1 MPSRPHSLSPE
12 CSSSLFFWVMIAGTG
27 LAVFY
32 GPIWGGLHGYGY
44 PRSSFLFRPEARF
57 SDLVD
62 FYITFSGS
70 NHPYLDAPVNPH
82 RVYFPFAY
90 LIGRAVSYLPT
101 VLLNPLQSVF
111 MLLCLL
117 RLARSAAG
125 GDAPSGK
132 SLILLAGAVLVSYP
146 FIFAFDRGNPE
157 FVVVGLL
164 ALFAAFILQDRW
176 RLAAVPLAIAIAMK
190 GIPAIFLVI
199 LLRERRFL
207 AMMICILLAVAV
219 TAVATAFFSGGF
231 DAGHWVAMWLRLIE
245 NQQAF
250 VRHYGFGIEGAIFGS
265 SLFGFM
271 KYVLLAIPSLDF
283 AGDLQIVGWIYWIV
297 VLLIAGMV
305 CMVVLSQQHP
315 GASGN
320 DLLLLTLLTI
330 LLPHSSGDYKLL
342 ALFIPLV
349 IQIFRR
355 EISARMVMLYAIVIV
370 PKSFFP
376 LHGYQEIMISVL
388 LNPLLMT
395 ALLCLVLRRAWET
408 GR

>member
-1 MPSRPHSLSPE
+1 
-12 CSSSLFFWVMIAGTG
+12 MIAGTG

-57 SDLVD
+57 SDLID
-62 FYITFSGS
+62 FYITFSGAG
-70 NHPYLDAPVNPH
+70 HPYLDAPVNPH

-90 LIGRAVSYLPT
+90 LMGRAVSYLPT
-101 VLLNPLQSVF
+101 ALLNPLQAVF

-125 GDAPSGK
+125 GEAPSGK
-132 SLILLAGAVLVSYP
+132 SLFLLAGAVLVSYP

-157 FVVVGLL
+157 FVTVGLL
-164 ALFAAFILQDRW
+164 ALFAAFILQDKW

-190 GIPAIFLVI
+190 GIPAIFLII

-207 AMMICILLAVAV
+207 AMTICILLAVAV
-219 TAVATAFFSGGF
+219 TVIATAFFSGGF
-231 DAGHWVAMWLRLIE
+231 DAAHWVEMWQRLIQ

-265 SLFGFM
+265 SLFGLM

-283 AGDLQIVGWIYWIV
+283 TGDLQIVGWIYWSV
-297 VLLIAGMV
+297 VLLFAGMA
-305 CMVVLSQQHP
+305 CMVVLSQQRP

-330 LLPHSSGDYKLL
+330 LLPHFSGDYKLL
-342 ALFIPLV
+342 ALFIPL
-349 IQIFRR
+349 ITHIFRR
-355 EISARMVMLYAIVIV
+355 DITAESITMYAIILV

-376 LHGYQEIMISVL
+376 LYGYNEVMISVL
-388 LNPLLMT
+388 LNPLFLT
-395 ALLCLVLRRAWET
+395 ALLFLTLRRAQEID
-408 GR
+408 R